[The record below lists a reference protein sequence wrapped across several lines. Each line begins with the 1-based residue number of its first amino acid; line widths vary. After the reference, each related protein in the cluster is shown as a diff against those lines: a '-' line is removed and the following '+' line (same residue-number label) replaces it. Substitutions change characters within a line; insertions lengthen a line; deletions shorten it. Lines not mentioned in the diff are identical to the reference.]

1 MDARDNGENNPFD
14 NTIYC
19 LEWIACAMEAARRHK
34 EQQSPDAERE
44 AARDSLPDL
53 TE

>member
-19 LEWIACAMEAARRHK
+19 LEWIACAMDAARRHK
-34 EQQSPDAERE
+34 EQQSPESKSE
-44 AARDSLPDL
+44 ATPVPMTDL
-53 TE
+53 SE